1 MAVDWEDLVTPEGEL
16 DIALLFP
23 ADTDDG
29 EARLTGYITDGVS
42 RTTALTETADEAVT
56 LWAQYRAYLAKYQ
69 ATLGE
74 ATTQTKSL
82 VDQGSK
88 STSFLWSQ
96 VDAWK
101 KLADERLAAFQALL
115 EAAVSDS
122 TDALGG
128 WSVLRSLRHA

>member
-1 MAVDWEDLVTPEGEL
+1 MAVLWDDLTTPEGEL
-16 DIALLFP
+16 DVGLLFP
-23 ADTDDG
+23 DDGDSG
-29 EARLTGYITDGVS
+29 EARLTGYIADGVA
-42 RTTALTETADEAVT
+42 RTTTLTDTADEAVT

-88 STSFLWSQ
+88 TTSLLWSQ
-96 VDAWK
+96 VAAWK
-101 KLADERLAAFQALL
+101 TLADERLAAFNALL
-115 EAAVSDS
+115 AAAVADTS
-122 TDALGG
+122 DALGG